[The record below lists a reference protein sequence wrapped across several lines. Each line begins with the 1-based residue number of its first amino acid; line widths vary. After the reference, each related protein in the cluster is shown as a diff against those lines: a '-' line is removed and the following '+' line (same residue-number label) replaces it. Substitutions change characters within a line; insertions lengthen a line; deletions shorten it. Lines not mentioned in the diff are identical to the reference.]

1 MTDTAIEWRAT
12 NLVALGEELRDKI
25 ARVTRQ
31 FEQRAST
38 ARGQDEMGRLRAR
51 LSQIVESIQTSYRTH
66 LERMSEDEQTR
77 DETLY
82 DQTLAGIDMHRLV
95 FRGDRRALA
104 ELLADAEF
112 SSTVNCLLAEL
123 KPHNARKEL
132 LTKALKISRGMM
144 PTVYQVVD
152 HCARTLELTSDIEV
166 YVNQDSHF
174 NAACYP
180 PNKDKVLLML
190 TSSLL
195 EKFSERS

>member
-25 ARVTRQ
+25 ARVTQ
-31 FEQRAST
+31 QSEQRAST
-38 ARGQDEMGRLRAR
+38 ARRQDEASRLRAR
-51 LSQIVESIQTSYRTH
+51 LSQLVQSIQTSYRTH

-82 DQTLAGIDMHRLV
+82 DQTLAGIDMNRLV

-112 SSTVNCLLAEL
+112 SSTVNRLLAEL

-144 PTVYQVVD
+144 PTLYQVVD
-152 HCARTLELTSDIEV
+152 HCARTLELTSDIR
-166 YVNQDSHF
+166 S
-174 NAACYP
+174 
-180 PNKDKVLLML
+180 
-190 TSSLL
+190 TSIRTATSVRPATRLPRTRC
-195 EKFSERS
+195 S